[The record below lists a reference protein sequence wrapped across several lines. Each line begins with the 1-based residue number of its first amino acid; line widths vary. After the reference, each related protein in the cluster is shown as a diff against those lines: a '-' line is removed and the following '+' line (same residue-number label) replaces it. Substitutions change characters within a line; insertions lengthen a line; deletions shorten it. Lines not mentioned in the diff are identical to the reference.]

1 MHFKLIFIFSIIFL
15 FFIGFFYYK
24 KSNVIKISK
33 EKLENDP
40 KLITYS
46 HDQHIRRLN
55 KFRESNYK
63 GIIYYL
69 GPKGGLYFYS
79 KNGVRI
85 YL

>member
-1 MHFKLIFIFSIIFL
+1 MDFKLIIILGVIFITFTRIVSFAKIYTRKII
-15 FFIGFFYYK
+15 
-24 KSNVIKISK
+24 K
-33 EKLENDP
+33 ENLENNP

-55 KFRESNYK
+55 RFRESNYK

-69 GPKGGLYFYS
+69 GPKGGLFFYS